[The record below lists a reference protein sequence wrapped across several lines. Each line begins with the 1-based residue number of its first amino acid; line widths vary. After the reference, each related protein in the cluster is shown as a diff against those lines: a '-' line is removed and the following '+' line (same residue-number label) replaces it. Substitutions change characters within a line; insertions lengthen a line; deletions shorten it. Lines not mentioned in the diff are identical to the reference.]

1 MFRKVSLT
9 SLLFLVIQATAT
21 PIVQLGGSTVTGST
35 FDGLEFYG
43 GIPYAEPPI
52 GSLRFKRPVPRG
64 NLGTPTFD
72 ASKPGPICL
81 QARIQ
86 TNSSA
91 EDCLTLNIYKPAGIP
106 ENVTLPVM
114 AWIHGGGW
122 MLGGSASYN
131 ATAIVKQ
138 SITRGTPIIY
148 VSFNYRL
155 GPLGFPNGRE
165 AQSASALNLGLRDQ
179 LLALQWIQDNIA
191 VFNGDKSKV
200 TVFGESAGSMSIGIL
215 YLNSNLRNLVRAA
228 IFESGSAGGPD
239 TFVASRGQSDWDN
252 FVHAVP
258 DVLLQAVETSWAK
271 SDKGYPFVPVIDG
284 PNGLLPDLPSALME
298 KGKFARVPF
307 ISGANLD
314 EGTYF
319 TRANINSSAM
329 IKSFLFSNYTTPTAS
344 AKTLKE
350 AVQKLVQL
358 YPDVPSFGSPFNTGN
373 ETFGQSTEWKRY
385 AAIVGDLWIH
395 SQRRAWMQA
404 ATRFGVK
411 TFGYLFTDP
420 GAPPI
425 APPTIGPATA
435 AQGALGVTHTSEL
448 IYLYGLN
455 AAFGRPASA
464 IALATQMIDYWVS
477 FTTSLDPN
485 DGLGSNRPT
494 WSQYT
499 SGNQAVLELTSVN
512 MSMIA
517 DDYRT
522 QQIDFINSN
531 AAVFARISKEITTK
545 VDAKIDPL
553 PANGGA
559 QGLEEIVK
567 VLDGEGGGLRE
578 TLSGL
583 TGGLTGGKTDGV

>member
-1 MFRKVSLT
+1 MSSSKCFAKVSLT

-43 GIPYAEPPI
+43 GITLEEPNAYI
-52 GSLRFKRPVPRG
+52 SQLFHRDSSPVAIWAP
-64 NLGTPTFD
+64 PTFD

-138 SITRGTPIIY
+138 SIARGTPIIY

-191 VFNGDKSKV
+191 VFSGDKSKV

-215 YLNSNLRNLVRAA
+215 YLNSNLQNLVRAA
-228 IFESGSAGGPD
+228 IFESGSASGPA

-252 FVHAVP
+252 FVRAVP
-258 DVLLQAVETSWAK
+258 ECAKCEGDAIACLQRANSSVLLQAVETSWAK

-307 ISGANLD
+307 ISGATLD

-319 TRANINSSAM
+319 TRANINSTAM
-329 IKSFLFSNYTTPTAS
+329 IESFLFSNYTTPTAS

-404 ATRFGVK
+404 ANRFGVK

-425 APPTIGPATA
+425 APPNNRTRDRRA
-435 AQGALGVTHTSEL
+435 
-448 IYLYGLN
+448 
-455 AAFGRPASA
+455 RPASA

-477 FTTSLDPN
+477 FATSLDPN
-485 DGLGSNRPT
+485 DGLGSNRPA

-499 SGNQAVLELTSVN
+499 SGNQAVLELTSIN
-512 MSMIA
+512 MSMIS

-522 QQIDFINSN
+522 QQIDFLNSN
-531 AAVFARISKEITTK
+531 AAVFAR
-545 VDAKIDPL
+545 
-553 PANGGA
+553 
-559 QGLEEIVK
+559 
-567 VLDGEGGGLRE
+567 
-578 TLSGL
+578 
-583 TGGLTGGKTDGV
+583 